1 MGASFPRY
9 LDPIDYSNGMIQL
22 WPITF
27 EPSFDGSSPRGHA
40 PERGRDELHVLRH
53 EWEEVVSPLVS
64 DLAPAERHVTR
75 TKIVRRDL
83 ARMHGILHER
93 RAYEHGRAVEVLER
107 GLARPLDA
115 GERGARHAQ
124 GDAVPGGGYRRS
136 RHRRRHRRRSR
147 GRVTW
152 GRLVLLVRDIRI
164 REGRLRIPR
173 SRVTAPHLG
182 RF

>member
-9 LDPIDYSNGMIQL
+9 LDAVDYSNGMIQL

-27 EPSFDGSSPRGHA
+27 EPSLDGSSPRGHA
-40 PERGRDELHVLRH
+40 PERGRNELHVLRH
-53 EWEEVVSPLVS
+53 EGEEVVSPLVL
-64 DLAPAERHVTR
+64 DLVPAERHVTR
-75 TKIVRRDL
+75 MKMARRDF

-115 GERGARHAQ
+115 RERGAGHAQ
-124 GDAVPGGGYRRS
+124 RDAVPGGGYRRS
-136 RHRRRHRRRSR
+136 RHRRRGR

-152 GRLVLLVRDIRI
+152 GRIALLVRDVRI
-164 REGRLRIPR
+164 REGRLRIP
-173 SRVTAPHLG
+173 
-182 RF
+182 

>member
-9 LDPIDYSNGMIQL
+9 LDAIDYSNSMIQL

-40 PERGRDELHVLRH
+40 PERGRDEFHVLRH
-53 EWEEVVSPLVS
+53 EGEEVVSPLVNN
-64 DLAPAERHVTR
+64 LVPAERHVAR
-75 TKIVRRDL
+75 MKMVRRDL

-115 GERGARHAQ
+115 RERRAGHAQ

-136 RHRRRHRRRSR
+136 RHRSRHRRRGR

-152 GRLVLLVRDIRI
+152 GKLVLLVRDIRI

>member
-1 MGASFPRY
+1 M
-9 LDPIDYSNGMIQL
+9 
-22 WPITF
+22 
-27 EPSFDGSSPRGHA
+27 
-40 PERGRDELHVLRH
+40 
-53 EWEEVVSPLVS
+53 
-64 DLAPAERHVTR
+64 
-75 TKIVRRDL
+75 VRRDL

-115 GERGARHAQ
+115 GERGAGHAQ

-136 RHRRRHRRRSR
+136 RHRRRGR

-152 GRLVLLVRDIRI
+152 RRLVLVRDVRI